1 MEPTIKNLNQQ
12 KIEIVYCFSR
22 RTSNSLKLNIIENKK
37 ENSFIFPD
45 KYFNP
50 YWELINIADF
60 IFVTADSISMVSD
73 ALSTGKP
80 TYVIPIK
87 KVKMKIKKFH
97 LYLQNRKFTQVYK
110 NKLQSWNYKRFE
122 ESKKVGNEL
131 KKLLNF

>member
-1 MEPTIKNLNQQ
+1 M
-12 KIEIVYCFSR
+12 
-22 RTSNSLKLNIIENKK
+22 
-37 ENSFIFPD
+37 
-45 KYFNP
+45 
-50 YWELINIADF
+50 INIADF

-122 ESKKVGNEL
+122 ESKKVGN
-131 KKLLNF
+131 KKKILIFNFSIYCVPISIVLDIFYPIFNISIQKEEFFFQFLSFLLFSCVIGRNILF